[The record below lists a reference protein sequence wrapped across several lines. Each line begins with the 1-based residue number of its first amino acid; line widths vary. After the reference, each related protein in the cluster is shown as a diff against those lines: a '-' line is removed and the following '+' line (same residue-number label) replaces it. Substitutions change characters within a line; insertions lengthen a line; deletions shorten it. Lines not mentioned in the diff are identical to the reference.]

1 MSMSK
6 KHCDLDPIPT
16 RTLIGLLPQLLPII
30 SDIVNGSLQEGKFP
44 DLLKQSLI
52 RPSFKKKDS
61 PEDMKNYRPVSNL
74 SFISK
79 VIEKCAA
86 IQLTDHLE
94 QNNLFPGVQSAYR
107 KHHSTETALVKVVN
121 DLLLITDQKSKA
133 ILVLLDLS
141 AAFDTINHDMLLSKL
156 KNNYGLSGTALAWFE
171 SYLKDRTA
179 STKVGDATSPP
190 LAITIGV
197 PQGSILGPLLFVLYT
212 KELESIARHHGLS
225 VELYADDT
233 QLYVSFTN
241 DKLLDLEKTLQEC
254 LNHIKVWMADNF
266 LRLNPSKTEFLILRN
281 KHDKETN
288 PKAINAVDAETISA
302 PAELVRNL
310 GVFLDPELSLTGHV
324 SKTVRACNLSLL
336 NLWKIGNK
344 LSLDLKVKL
353 VNTLIHSR
361 LDYCNGLLAGA
372 SAKDL
377 GRLQK
382 VQNAATRFIIGRRS
396 IRSTSDYRKQLHFLP
411 VANRIQYKLCLLT
424 YKCLN
429 GLSPKYM
436 SDLVQC
442 RKQKTKHLR
451 RDADKSYLERKYTRY
466 CSSKGAFSVAAPA
479 VWNDLPQMLREN
491 PSLLS
496 FKANLKTHFFKKA
509 FN

>member
-1 MSMSK
+1 M
-6 KHCDLDPIPT
+6 
-16 RTLIGLLPQLLPII
+16 
-30 SDIVNGSLQEGKFP
+30 
-44 DLLKQSLI
+44 
-52 RPSFKKKDS
+52 
-61 PEDMKNYRPVSNL
+61 
-74 SFISK
+74 
-79 VIEKCAA
+79 
-86 IQLTDHLE
+86 
-94 QNNLFPGVQSAYR
+94 
-107 KHHSTETALVKVVN
+107 
-121 DLLLITDQKSKA
+121 
-133 ILVLLDLS
+133 
-141 AAFDTINHDMLLSKL
+141 
-156 KNNYGLSGTALAWFE
+156 
-171 SYLKDRTA
+171 
-179 STKVGDATSPP
+179 
-190 LAITIGV
+190 
-197 PQGSILGPLLFVLYT
+197 
-212 KELESIARHHGLS
+212 
-225 VELYADDT
+225 
-233 QLYVSFTN
+233 
-241 DKLLDLEKTLQEC
+241 
-254 LNHIKVWMADNF
+254 
-266 LRLNPSKTEFLILRN
+266 
-281 KHDKETN
+281 
-288 PKAINAVDAETISA
+288 
-302 PAELVRNL
+302 RNL
-310 GVFLDPELSLTGHV
+310 GVFLDSELTLTGNV
-324 SKTVRACNLSLL
+324 SKIVRACNLTLL

-451 RDADKSYLERKYTRY
+451 RDGDKSYLERQYTRY